1 MKRAASAG
9 SLSAFIVFVL
19 LVLSGCG
26 SSAAP
31 PIAVGLTPSST
42 QSIDQ
47 AQTVAIAATVKQDPK
62 TAGVTWAVSG
72 GGTLANTSTTSATYD
87 APASVTTA
95 FTATI
100 TATSV
105 SDATKIATLQIKVAP
120 LPAITTTSFTAT
132 AGTAYNGTLSE
143 SGGTSPYTFA
153 VTSGTLPT
161 GLTLTSSTGAITGIA
176 TGPAGNSS
184 VTFQI
189 TDAAKMSASQAVAI
203 TVNAPPALTIT
214 TASLSAGT
222 TGTAYNQTLQA
233 SGGVPSYTW
242 AVTTGSLPAGLTLNS
257 STGAISGTPSGTFT
271 GATNFTLTA
280 TDSQT
285 PTHAT
290 ATANLS
296 ITISAPP
303 FSVTTTSL
311 AAGSIGNAYTSQTLQ
326 ATGGISPYK
335 WAVTAGSLPAGLS
348 LNATTGVI
356 SGTPTGSYVGTVS
369 FTVTAT
375 DSETPTAKT
384 ANANLSIAIS
394 VAPLSVTTTS
404 SSLPLGVVSSIYAG
418 ATLQATG
425 GITPYS
431 WTITSGSLPAG
442 LTLNGATGAI
452 SGTPT
457 ASGTANFTVT
467 VTDSETPTAKT
478 ATANL
483 SIVVN
488 PALSVTTNS
497 LPAGVIGTK
506 YSQTLAAAGG
516 ITPYTWSISTGS
528 LPTGLSLN
536 ASTGAITGT
545 PSGTFTG
552 TVNFTVTATD
562 SESPTKQN
570 ASANLSIVISA
581 PPLSV
586 TTQSLAAGSIGN
598 AYNQTLQ
605 ATGGI
610 TPYSW
615 TVTTGSL
622 PAGLSLNAATG
633 VISGTP
639 TGTFVGTDSFTVTV
653 TDAETPTGSKASANL
668 SIAISVAPLSVTTTS
683 SSLPL
688 GVVSSVYAG
697 ATLQATGG
705 ITPYSWTITSG
716 SLPAG
721 LTLNAATGAISGT
734 PTASGTAN
742 FTVTVTDSETPTAKT
757 ATANLT
763 IVVNPALSV
772 TTTTLPAGVIGTIY
786 PGATLAAAGGITPY
800 TWAITTGSLPTGLS
814 LNASTGAISGTP
826 TGTFTGT
833 VTFTVTVTDSE
844 SPTKQTASANLSIAI
859 SAPPLKVTTTSLA
872 GGSVG
877 TVYTNQ
883 TLQATGGITPYKW
896 TVTTGS
902 LPVGLS
908 LNATTGVISGT
919 PTGTFVGT
927 DSFTVTVTDSETPT
941 GQTANAN
948 LSITISVA
956 PLSVTTTSSSLPVG
970 VVSSVY
976 AGATLQAT
984 GGITP
989 YSWTITSGSLPAG
1002 LTLNAATGAISGTPT
1017 ASGTANF
1024 TVSVTDSETPTAK
1037 TATANLSIVV
1047 NPALSVTTNSLPAGV
1062 IGTTYPGATLA
1073 AAGGITPYTWAIT
1086 TGSLPAGLSLNTS
1099 TGAISGKPTGT
1110 LTGTV
1115 SLTVT
1120 VTDNESPT
1128 KQSASANLSIVISA
1142 PPLSVTT
1149 TTLAGGSVG
1158 TVYTNQTLQATGG
1171 ITPYTW
1177 AVTTGSLPVGLSLN
1191 ASTGV
1196 ISGTPTGTF
1205 VGTDSFIV
1213 TVTDSETPTGAKATA
1228 NLSITISV
1236 APLSVTTTSSSF
1248 VVGVVNSV
1256 YPSTT
1261 LQATGGITPYSWAVT
1276 TGSLPAGLTLNAA
1289 TGAISGTPTASGTT
1303 NFTVTVTDSETPTAK
1318 TATANLSI
1326 VVNPALSVSTT
1337 TLPAGVIGTTYPGAT
1352 LAAAGGITPYT
1363 WAITTGSLPA
1373 GLSLNTSTGAISGK
1387 PSGTLT
1393 GTVSFTVTVTDNE
1406 SPTKQSASA
1415 NLSIVISAPPLSV
1428 TTTTLAGGSIGTV
1441 YTNQTLQATGGI
1453 TPYSWLVTT
1462 GSLPAGLSLNAS
1474 TGVIS
1479 GTPTGTFVGTDN
1491 FTVTV
1496 TDSETPT
1503 GKTASANLSITIT
1516 VAPLS
1521 VTTTSSSLP
1530 VGVVSSVYAGATLQ
1544 ATGGITP
1551 YSWAVTTGSLPA
1563 GLALNGATGV
1573 ISGTPTASGTTNFTV
1588 TVTDSETPTAKTATA
1603 NLSIVVNPALSVT
1616 TATLPAGVIGTNY
1629 SQTLAAA
1636 GGITPYT
1643 WSITTGSLPAGLS
1656 LNTSTG
1662 VISGN
1667 PGGSF
1672 TGTTNFTVTVTDN
1685 ESPTKKTASANLSIT
1700 ISAPT
1705 LKVTTTSL
1713 PNGVIN
1719 NSYSATVNATGG
1731 VQPYI
1736 WGLSGNPAWLS
1747 INSSTG
1753 VLSGTPT
1760 ATGTFSFSVTV
1771 TDSETPTAQTASA
1784 NLSISVN
1791 NSAPLQITTTGLPG
1805 GVVNTPYSN
1814 GAYLSASGGVQPY
1827 TWSYTGNLPPGITL
1841 NTSTGQLTGTPTS
1854 VGTFNFTA
1862 KVTDSSSP
1870 TQTATANL
1878 SITINSALT
1887 ITTTSV
1893 PDGSVGAQY
1902 NATVNAAGGLQ
1913 PYNWSII
1920 SGSLPP
1926 GLSLN
1931 NNNTLT
1937 INGQPTTTGT
1947 YNFTLQVTDNENT
1960 PVSVSNSYTIVIGTQ
1975 PPGYT
1980 VSGNVGYSGSKT
1992 GWTYL
1997 QLTGNNNNCCGNNL
2011 GTSISEAVLT
2021 SGGAF
2026 IIHGVQ
2032 PGTYTLQ
2039 AYMDNLG
2046 YGAENASNP
2055 TGSVSNITVV
2065 NSPVTGVSIVL
2076 TDPAPVSLST
2086 APSWNA
2092 NNGNGAF
2099 NGGAFVSFQTIKNN
2113 NGIELPAS
2121 YTVQWSTSSSFGSVL
2136 GSKSFPAT
2144 GGNNPWIVNGLTNGQ
2159 TLYFRAQGVAGSS
2172 TSNWSGPS
2180 TAMTI
2185 GAPTG
2190 GNTVSGKVTFSETAT
2205 GPLYVGFYNQSTGN
2219 VYVDVVGSKTS
2230 PPTSPASYTVQVPT
2244 GSDYFFV
2251 GILDQNNSGLL
2262 TGPGQVSNT
2271 NNNGNNQAPVSI
2283 TGNMT
2288 NEDLT
2293 LPSGSSTAT
2302 VQTQAWEQINSNGT
2316 NTYYN
2321 IGFNVNGLIKLPVA
2335 VELATGP
2342 TLGVVIPADIASG
2355 GFNGNSDQFSYWANL
2370 NGATPQ
2376 VGDTYTLNVTY
2387 SDGSSEILTVTVSA
2401 VLNAFATN
2409 LAPQGSGV
2417 SMTPNFSWTDT
2428 GASSYTYQFQLSDQ
2442 NGNTIWQIPS
2452 NNSNSNGFSSSI
2464 TSITWDVDPTGSGD
2478 LPNVSSL
2485 NGSSNYNWQI
2495 TATDV
2500 NGNSAGVQVTFQT
2513 AAAPLTLPAPGSVG
2527 STVVGQSWGGAIN
2540 ASGGVGPNY
2549 TFTVNGAAVP
2559 TDGTQVSLGDNLYAW
2574 NTGGNTLSLGGTPT
2588 AIQLVSFTVSVTD
2601 SASETAGPYTYTIN
2615 VTAASPLTIQS
2626 TVPGGDK
2633 GWLYNTSLQANG
2645 GVQPYT
2651 WSITSGTPPGGL
2663 SISNSNGNGSISGT
2677 PTASGTSTFTIMV
2690 TDSASE
2696 TASASVSIVIGDCA
2710 NNANLHGNYAFMA
2723 NGWKGTADANSAV
2736 GSFVANGAGTISSG
2750 SLDVS
2755 DSTSGPSNGT
2765 FTGTYCVSSNN
2776 LALLSIL
2783 IAGNSSPTTLAV
2795 ALDASDGNGHIIHYD
2810 PTSSSV
2816 ISGLL
2821 RKQTTTAFSTSAIK
2835 GNYAFGFVGAD
2846 QNSNR
2851 FGLAGEFNSNG
2862 SGTLTGSAD
2871 YDDSCSGGSCSGNVG
2886 TTNLTASDFS
2896 VVSSTTG
2903 RGTVTISLAAA
2914 PAPINFVFYVVSSS
2928 ELLLMAADNTES
2940 PSMIMAGQ
2948 VLQQS
2953 GTFGAAS
2960 LNGIS
2965 VIELQGVSGGGGSS
2979 QATAG
2984 FVTTNGAGTFSIQ
2997 ADQNQ
3002 GGTMG
3007 TLCGSGTYSV
3017 ATNGRMTLT
3026 SFTQCGGGGSGGNTP
3041 VFYLVAKNQAFVVGT
3056 DNSVTSGIM
3065 TPQVGS
3071 GFTVASLSGNYLGG
3085 SQETSDSNEKAQVIQ
3100 IHADGAG
3107 NLTGTSDQN
3116 NGPNGC
3122 GGSCPG
3128 TYSSTIV
3135 ATYALYPDGKFA
3147 IIQDGVT
3154 QVYLYMIS
3162 TTQAVI
3168 LPVSSSQNQNSN
3180 PSLADFH
3187 Q

>member
-1 MKRAASAG
+1 VKRVAG
-9 SLSAFIVFVL
+9 AGLLSGFIVLTL

-26 SSAAP
+26 TSGAP

-47 AQTVAIAATVKQDPK
+47 AQTVPITAAVAHDPK

-72 GGTLANTSTTSATYD
+72 GGTLTNTSTASATYD

-95 FTATI
+95 FTATV

-120 LPAITTTSFTAT
+120 LPAITTTTLTAT
-132 AGTAYNGTLSE
+132 AGSAYNGTVSE

-153 VTSGTLPT
+153 ITSGSLPP
-161 GLTLTSSTGAITGIA
+161 GLSLNSSTGAITGMP

-184 VTFQI
+184 VTFQV
-189 TDAAKMSASQAVAI
+189 TDAAKMSASQAVAVTI
-203 TVNAPPALTIT
+203 NAPPALTIT
-214 TASLSAGT
+214 TGSLPAGT

-233 SGGVPSYTW
+233 TGGVPSYTW
-242 AVTTGSLPAGLTLNS
+242 AVTTGGLPSGLNLNS
-257 STGAISGTPSGTFT
+257 ATGVISGTPSGTFT
-271 GATNFTLTA
+271 GTTSFTVTA

-290 ATANLS
+290 TTANLG
-296 ITISAPP
+296 ITVSAPP
-303 FSVTTTSL
+303 LSVTTTSL
-311 AAGSIGNAYTSQTLQ
+311 VGGTIGNAYAGQTLQ
-326 ATGGISPYK
+326 ATGGISPYR

-348 LNATTGVI
+348 LNAATGVI
-356 SGTPTGSYVGTVS
+356 SGTPTGTFVGTVN

-394 VAPLSVTTTS
+394 VAPLSVTTS
-404 SSLPLGVVSSIYAG
+404 GSLAVGVVSSQYSG

-431 WTITSGSLPAG
+431 WAVTTGSLPAG
-442 LTLNGATGAI
+442 LTLNAATGAI

-497 LPAGVIGTK
+497 LPAGVIGTS

-516 ITPYTWSISTGS
+516 ITPYTWSITTGS

-536 ASTGAITGT
+536 ASTGAISGT

-552 TVNFTVTATD
+552 TVSFTVTVTD
-562 SESPTKQN
+562 NESPTKKS

-586 TTQSLAAGSIGN
+586 TTQSLAGGTIGN
-598 AYNQTLQ
+598 VYTNQTLQ

-610 TPYSW
+610 APYTW
-615 TVTTGSL
+615 AVTTGSL
-622 PAGLSLNAATG
+622 PSGLSLNAATG

-653 TDAETPTGSKASANL
+653 TDSETPTGGKASANL

-683 SSLPL
+683 SSLPV
-688 GVVSSVYAG
+688 GVVGSVYAG

-705 ITPYSWTITSG
+705 IS
-716 SLPAG
+716 
-721 LTLNAATGAISGT
+721 
-734 PTASGTAN
+734 
-742 FTVTVTDSETPTAKT
+742 
-757 ATANLT
+757 
-763 IVVNPALSV
+763 
-772 TTTTLPAGVIGTIY
+772 
-786 PGATLAAAGGITPY
+786 PY
-800 TWAITTGSLPTGLS
+800 TWS
-814 LNASTGAISGTP
+814 
-826 TGTFTGT
+826 
-833 VTFTVTVTDSE
+833 
-844 SPTKQTASANLSIAI
+844 
-859 SAPPLKVTTTSLA
+859 
-872 GGSVG
+872 
-877 TVYTNQ
+877 
-883 TLQATGGITPYKW
+883 
-896 TVTTGS
+896 
-902 LPVGLS
+902 
-908 LNATTGVISGT
+908 
-919 PTGTFVGT
+919 
-927 DSFTVTVTDSETPT
+927 
-941 GQTANAN
+941 
-948 LSITISVA
+948 
-956 PLSVTTTSSSLPVG
+956 
-970 VVSSVY
+970 
-976 AGATLQAT
+976 
-984 GGITP
+984 
-989 YSWTITSGSLPAG
+989 
-1002 LTLNAATGAISGTPT
+1002 
-1017 ASGTANF
+1017 
-1024 TVSVTDSETPTAK
+1024 
-1037 TATANLSIVV
+1037 
-1047 NPALSVTTNSLPAGV
+1047 
-1062 IGTTYPGATLA
+1062 
-1073 AAGGITPYTWAIT
+1073 
-1086 TGSLPAGLSLNTS
+1086 
-1099 TGAISGKPTGT
+1099 
-1110 LTGTV
+1110 
-1115 SLTVT
+1115 
-1120 VTDNESPT
+1120 
-1128 KQSASANLSIVISA
+1128 
-1142 PPLSVTT
+1142 
-1149 TTLAGGSVG
+1149 
-1158 TVYTNQTLQATGG
+1158 
-1171 ITPYTW
+1171 
-1177 AVTTGSLPVGLSLN
+1177 
-1191 ASTGV
+1191 
-1196 ISGTPTGTF
+1196 
-1205 VGTDSFIV
+1205 
-1213 TVTDSETPTGAKATA
+1213 
-1228 NLSITISV
+1228 
-1236 APLSVTTTSSSF
+1236 
-1248 VVGVVNSV
+1248 
-1256 YPSTT
+1256 
-1261 LQATGGITPYSWAVT
+1261 VT

-1326 VVNPALSVSTT
+1326 VVNPALSVTT
-1337 TLPAGVIGTTYPGAT
+1337 TSLPAGVIGTAYPGAT

-1363 WAITTGSLPA
+1363 WSITTGSLPA
-1373 GLSLNTSTGAISGK
+1373 GLSLNTNTGAISGT
-1387 PSGTLT
+1387 PSGTFT
-1393 GTVSFTVTVTDNE
+1393 GTVNFTVTVTDNE
-1406 SPTKQSASA
+1406 SPIKQSASA
-1415 NLSIVISAPPLSV
+1415 NLSIVISATPLKV
-1428 TTTTLAGGSIGTV
+1428 TTTSLAGGSVGIV

-1453 TPYSWLVTT
+1453 TPYKWTVTT
-1462 GSLPAGLSLNAS
+1462 GSLPVGLSLNAT

-1479 GTPTGTFVGTDN
+1479 GTPTGTFVGTDS
-1491 FTVTV
+1491 FTVTA

-1503 GKTASANLSITIT
+1503 GQTASANLSITIS
-1516 VAPLS
+1516 VASLS
-1521 VTTTSSSLP
+1521 VTTTSSSFV
-1530 VGVVSSVYAGATLQ
+1530 VGVVNSVYPSTTLQ
-1544 ATGGITP
+1544 ATGGISP
-1551 YSWAVTTGSLPA
+1551 YTWAVTTGSLPA
-1563 GLALNGATGV
+1563 GLTLNGATGV

-1616 TATLPAGVIGTNY
+1616 TTTLPAGVIGTAYPGATLAAAGGITPYTWAITTGSLPAGLSLNASTGAISGTPTGTFTGTVNFTVTVTDNESPTKQTASANLSIVISAPPLKVTTTSLAGGSIGVVYTNQTLQATGGITPYSWTVTTGSLPSGLSLNASTGVISGTPTGTFVGTDSFTVTVTDSETPTQAKATANLSITISVAPLSVTTTSSSFVVGVVNSVYPSTTLQATGGISPYTWAVTTGSLPAGLTLNGATGVISGTPTASGTANFTVTVTDSETPTAKTATANLSIVVNPALSVTTTSLAAGVIGTTY

-1643 WSITTGSLPAGLS
+1643 WAITTGSLPAGLS
-1656 LNTSTG
+1656 LNSGTG
-1662 VISGN
+1662 VISGTPSGN
-1667 PGGSF
+1667 F

-1685 ESPTKKTASANLSIT
+1685 ESPTKKTASANLT
-1700 ISAPT
+1700 IAVSAPT
-1705 LKVTTTSL
+1705 LKVTTSSL
-1713 PNGVIN
+1713 PTGVISN
-1719 NSYSATVNATGG
+1719 TYSATLQASGG
-1731 VQPYI
+1731 VQSYSWQVTAGSLPP
-1736 WGLSGNPAWLS
+1736 GLSLT
-1747 INSSTG
+1747 STG
-1753 VLSGTPT
+1753 CGSNVNCAITGTPT
-1760 ATGTFSFSVTV
+1760 TTGTYNFTVTV

-1791 NSAPLQITTTGLPG
+1791 NSAPLAVITTGLPA
-1805 GVVNTPYSN
+1805 GVVNTSYQN
-1814 GAYLSASGGVQPY
+1814 GVLQANGGVQPY
-1827 TWSYTGNLPPGITL
+1827 SWSISAGSLPAGLILNAGTGAI
-1841 NTSTGQLTGTPTS
+1841 TGTPTAT
-1854 VGTFNFTA
+1854 GTTSFTV
-1862 KVTDSSSP
+1862 KVTDSTQP
-1870 TQTATANL
+1870 TPETATANL
-1878 SITINSALT
+1878 SITINGALT

-1893 PDGSVGAQY
+1893 PDGSVNSQY

-1913 PYNWSII
+1913 PYNWSIT

-1937 INGQPTTTGT
+1937 ISGQPTTTGT
-1947 YNFTLQVTDNENT
+1947 YTFTLQVTDNEN
-1960 PVSVSNSYTIVIGTQ
+1960 PQVSVSNGYTIVIGTE

-2011 GTSISEAVLT
+2011 GTSISETVLA

-2039 AYMDNLG
+2039 AFMDNLG

-2055 TGSVSNITVV
+2055 TGSVANITVV

-2076 TDPAPVSLST
+2076 ADPSPVSLGT

-2113 NGIELPAS
+2113 NGIEMPAY
-2121 YTVQWSTSSSFGSVL
+2121 YTVQWSTTSSFTTVINSQN
-2136 GSKSFPAT
+2136 FQAT
-2144 GGNNPWIVNGLTNGQ
+2144 GNNNPWIVSGLTNGQ
-2159 TLYFRAQGVAGSS
+2159 TLYFRARGVAGSS
-2172 TSNWSGPS
+2172 TSSWSSPS
-2180 TAMTI
+2180 NAMTI

-2190 GNTVSGKVTFSETAT
+2190 GNTVSGTVSFSETAT
-2205 GPLYVGFYNQSTGN
+2205 GPLYVGFYNQSTGA

-2230 PPTSPASYTVQVPT
+2230 PPKSPASYTVQVPT

-2262 TGPGQVSNT
+2262 TGPGQVTNT
-2271 NNNGNNQAPVSI
+2271 NGNNQAPVSI

-2293 LPSGSSTAT
+2293 LPSGNSTAT

-2321 IGFNVNGLIKLPVA
+2321 IGFNVNGLVKLPVA

-2342 TLGVVIPADIASG
+2342 ALGVVIPADIASG
-2355 GFNGNSDQFSYWANL
+2355 SFYGNSDQFSYWANL

-2387 SDGSSEILTVTVSA
+2387 SDSTSEVLTVTVTA

-2409 LAPQGSGV
+2409 LSPQGSGV
-2417 SMTPNFSWTDT
+2417 SMTPNFSWTDPLN
-2428 GASSYTYQFQLSDQ
+2428 ASSYTYQFQLWDQ
-2442 NGNTIWQIPS
+2442 NGNSIWQIPS

-2464 TSITWDVDPTGSGD
+2464 TSITWGVDPTGSGD

-2495 TATDV
+2495 TAKDV

-2527 STVVGQSWGGAIN
+2527 STVVGQSWSGAIN

-2549 TFTVNGAAVP
+2549 TFTVNGTLVP

-2588 AIQLVSFTVSVTD
+2588 AIQTVSFTVSVTD
-2601 SASETAGPYTYTIN
+2601 SGSDTAGPYTYTIG
-2615 VTAASPLTIQS
+2615 VTAAAPLTIQ
-2626 TVPGGDK
+2626 TTTLPGGDK
-2633 GWLYNTSLQANG
+2633 GWPYNTYLQANG

-2651 WSITSGTPPGGL
+2651 WSFSGTLPAGL
-2663 SISNSNGNGSISGT
+2663 SVTNSNGNGSIGGT
-2677 PTASGTSTFTIMV
+2677 PTAAGTSPFTITV
-2690 TDSASE
+2690 TDSALE

-2710 NNANLHGNYAFMA
+2710 NNANLNGNYAFMA
-2723 NGWKGTADANSAV
+2723 NGWKGTTDANSAV

-2755 DSTSGPSNGT
+2755 ESAAGPSTGT

-2783 IAGNSSPTTLAV
+2783 VAGNSSPTTLAV
-2795 ALDASDGNGHIIHYD
+2795 ALDASDGNGHLIHYD

-2821 RKQTTTAFSTSAIK
+2821 RKQTTSAFATSEIK

-2846 QNSNR
+2846 QSSNR
-2851 FGLAGEFNSNG
+2851 AGMAGEFNLNG
-2862 SGTLTGSAD
+2862 SGTLTGTAD
-2871 YDDSCSGGSCSGNVG
+2871 YDDAG
-2886 TTNLTASDFS
+2886 TTVGNATLSASDFS

-2903 RGTVTISLAAA
+2903 RGTVSLTLTGVGTV
-2914 PAPINFVFYVVSSS
+2914 NSVFYVVSSS

-2940 PSMIMAGQ
+2940 PSIILAGQ
-2948 VLQQS
+2948 VLEQS
-2953 GTFGAAS
+2953 GSFTNAS

-2965 VIELQGVSGGGGSS
+2965 VIELQGVGSNGGSPE
-2979 QATAG
+2979 AAAG
-2984 FVTTNGAGTFSIQ
+2984 FVTTNGSGTLSVN

-3007 TLCGSGTYSV
+3007 TICGSGTYSV
-3017 ATNGRMTLT
+3017 ATNGRTTLT
-3026 SFTQCGGGGSGGNTP
+3026 SFTQCGGGGGGGHNP
-3041 VFYLVAKNQAFVVGT
+3041 VFYLVAKNQAFAVGT
-3056 DNSVTSGIM
+3056 DSSVTVGM
-3065 TPQVGS
+3065 MNPQVGS
-3071 GFTVASLSGNYLGG
+3071 GFTVASLSENYLGG
-3085 SQETSDSNEKAQVIQ
+3085 SQETDDSNQKAQVIQ

-3116 NGPNGC
+3116 AGPNGC
-3122 GGSCPG
+3122 GGSCAG
-3128 TYSSTIV
+3128 TSSSTLV
-3135 ATYALYPDGKFA
+3135 ATYALYPGGPDGKFA
-3147 IIQDGVT
+3147 ISQDGVT
-3154 QVYLYMIS
+3154 SVYLYMIS

-3168 LPVSSSQNQNSN
+3168 LPVSSSENQSSN